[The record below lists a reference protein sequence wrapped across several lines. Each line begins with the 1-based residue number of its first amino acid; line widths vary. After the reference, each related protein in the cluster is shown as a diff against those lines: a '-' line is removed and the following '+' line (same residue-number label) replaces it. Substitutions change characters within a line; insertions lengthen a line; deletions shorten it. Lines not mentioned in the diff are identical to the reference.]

1 MSDLIKYSFSLF
13 PSDRTVDR
21 PHLWRNW
28 RWKGRGD
35 EECHM
40 HMLSQE
46 LVRIAF
52 WGGKWIYITCA
63 FPTQSFEKE
72 VRGTLSHLNKI
83 FHPLNYPQT
92 AGYMKHLQ
100 TIFHHS
106 RDGILFLNFSS
117 YLIMFIFPLQ
127 PPSGTVLLRMHK
139 WLVGSVKN
147 SAQECTPAFQHPG
160 HWR

>member
-1 MSDLIKYSFSLF
+1 MDL
-13 PSDRTVDR
+13 

-40 HMLSQE
+40 HMLSKE
-46 LVRIAF
+46 LVRIAY
-52 WGGKWIYITCA
+52 WGAKRVHITCA
-63 FPTQSFEKE
+63 FLTQSFEKE

-83 FHPLNYPQT
+83 FHPLNYLQT
-92 AGYMKHLQ
+92 ANYMKDLQ

-106 RDGILFLNFSS
+106 RDGILFLNFSTS
-117 YLIMFIFPLQ
+117 LIMFIFPFQ
-127 PPSGTVLLRMHK
+127 PPSRTILLRMHK
-139 WLVGSVKN
+139 WLVGPRKN
-147 SAQECTPAFQHPG
+147 SAQECTPAFHHLG